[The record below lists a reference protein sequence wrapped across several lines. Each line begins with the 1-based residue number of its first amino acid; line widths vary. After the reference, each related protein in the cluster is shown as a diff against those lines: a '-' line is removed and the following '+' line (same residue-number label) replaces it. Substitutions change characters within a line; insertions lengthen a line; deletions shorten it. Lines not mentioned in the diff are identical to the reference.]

1 VIVDGAAAGPPMV
14 LLHGLGEDA
23 GSWAPVQPGLARRH
37 RVYAPDLRGHG
48 RGPHPGS
55 YSFELM
61 RDDVLG
67 FLDATG
73 IDRCV
78 LVGHS
83 MGAIV
88 AMLVAQAA
96 GHRLTHLILEDA
108 TPPRPGELDRPP
120 LDPPEAPTPY
130 DFAVVNAIRA
140 QLHDPDPAW
149 WAATAS
155 VEVPTLI
162 IGGAQ
167 SPIPAAML
175 TATAQRMPDA
185 TVVTLAA
192 GHDVHREQPAAF
204 LAAVEAFLT
213 REGAKGSAAPR

>member
-1 VIVDGAAAGPPMV
+1 VIVAGEPAAPVMV
-14 LLHGLGEDA
+14 VLHGLGEDA
-23 GSWAPVQPGLARRH
+23 GSWSPVLPGLAAEY
-37 RVYAPDLRGHG
+37 RVYALDLRGHG
-48 RGPHPGS
+48 GGPHPGS

-78 LVGHS
+78 LIGHS

-88 AMLVAQAA
+88 ATLVAEAA
-96 GHRLTHLILEDA
+96 PDRLTHLILEDA
-108 TPPRPGELDRPP
+108 TPPRPGDLHRPP
-120 LDPPEAPTPY
+120 VDPPSSPTPY

-149 WAATAS
+149 WQATATIKT
-155 VEVPTLI
+155 PTLI
-162 IGGAQ
+162 IGGAE

-175 TATAQRMPDA
+175 TATAERMPDA

-192 GHDVHREQPAAF
+192 GHNVHREQPAAF
-204 LAAVEAFLT
+204 LAEVMAFLT
-213 REGAKGSAAPR
+213 R